1 MKKLAII
8 PAYEPDKKLIELVK
22 ELNDNNYNVV
32 VINDGSGK
40 KYKKIYDSLDAK
52 VIEYKENQGKGYAL
66 KKGLEYIK
74 KEYPNSIIVT
84 MDADGQHL
92 VKDANKLYEYVKE
105 HPKQMALGSRFR
117 SKKTPLRSKI
127 GNTITMVV
135 FKLITGSK
143 IYDTQTGLRAF
154 SSELIP
160 FLLNIE
166 GNRYE
171 YEMNVLLNLNKN
183 RIKSKEIPIEVIYLD
198 NNKASHFRT
207 IKDSY
212 LIYKEIIKFSGSS
225 IISFVIDYILYS
237 IVFILTKQL
246 ILSNILARII
256 SGTVNY
262 IINKNIVFKSKR
274 KTIESALYYIFL
286 AIVILTLNTLILKLL
301 VSFIGIN
308 AFLAKI
314 ITEVV
319 LFTLSYVVQRRY
331 IFR

>member
-1 MKKLAII
+1 MEKVVLI
-8 PAYEPDKKLIELVK
+8 PAYEPDDKLIQLVK
-22 ELNDNNYNVV
+22 ELKENKYKIIVV
-32 VINDGSGK
+32 NDGSGK
-40 KYKKIYDSLDAK
+40 EYKRIYDSLDTK
-52 VIEYKENQGKGYAL
+52 VVAYKENQGKGYAL

-127 GNTITMVV
+127 GNTITMIV

-154 SSELIP
+154 SSDLIP

-171 YEMNVLLNLNKN
+171 YEMNVLLNLNKH
-183 RIKSKEIPIEVIYLD
+183 KVKAKEIPIEVIYMD
-198 NNKASHFRT
+198 NNKSSHFKT
-207 IKDSY
+207 IRDSY
-212 LIYKEIIKFSGSS
+212 LIYKEILKFSGSS
-225 IISFVIDYILYS
+225 IISFIIDYSLYS
-237 IVFILTKQL
+237 ISFIITKQL
-246 ILSNILARII
+246 IFSNILARVI
-256 SGTVNY
+256 SGTINY